1 VRKWLVSVFIFIAIS
16 ANAQGLSAHF
26 PNRDSASF
34 LSSANTLNKRK
45 WIAATGM
52 AAMYGGSFI
61 FLNEAW
67 YKGYPR
73 TSFHSFNDA
82 GEWLQM
88 DKIGHSWTAYH
99 TSRVNTAVWKWAGM
113 NDRQSVLLGTGT
125 SLAYMLSIEYLDG
138 RSAEWGWSWPDAAA
152 DLFGA
157 TLFASQALVWKDQ
170 KISLKFSSFQKNY
183 KPAALEQRA
192 NDLFGSSF
200 QERLLKDYNAQT
212 YWLSMNLHSTL
223 GIRGL
228 PAWLNLAIGYGADNM
243 FGGYQNL
250 AYDKEGNIVFDRQD
264 LKRSRQWYLSPDID
278 LAKIKTKSRF
288 LRTTFS
294 LLNIIKIPA
303 PSIELNNGKLK
314 GHWISF

>member
-1 VRKWLVSVFIFIAIS
+1 M
-16 ANAQGLSAHF
+16 
-26 PNRDSASF
+26 
-34 LSSANTLNKRK
+34 
-45 WIAATGM
+45 AATGM
-52 AAMYGGSFI
+52 AAVYGGSFI

-88 DKIGHSWTAYH
+88 DKIGHAWTAYH
-99 TSRVNTAVWKWAGM
+99 SSRVNTTVWKWAGM
-113 NDRQSVLLGTGT
+113 NDRQSVVLGTGT

-157 TLFASQALVWKDQ
+157 TLFASQALVWKEQ
-170 KISLKFSSFQKNY
+170 KISLKFSSFQKKY

-192 NDLFGSSF
+192 NDLFGSSLP
-200 QERLLKDYNAQT
+200 ERLLKDYNAQT
-212 YWLSMNLHSTL
+212 YWLSINLSSTC
-223 GIRGL
+223 GIDGL
-228 PAWLNLAIGYGADNM
+228 PPWLNLAIGYGADNM

-250 AYDKEGNIVFDRQD
+250 AYDKEGNVVFDRRD
-264 LKRSRQWYLSPDID
+264 LKRRRQWYLSPDID
-278 LAKIKTKSRF
+278 LARIKTKSRF
-288 LRTTFS
+288 LRTAFS
-294 LLNIIKIPA
+294 VLNVLKIPA
-303 PSIELNNGKLK
+303 PTLELSNGKFK